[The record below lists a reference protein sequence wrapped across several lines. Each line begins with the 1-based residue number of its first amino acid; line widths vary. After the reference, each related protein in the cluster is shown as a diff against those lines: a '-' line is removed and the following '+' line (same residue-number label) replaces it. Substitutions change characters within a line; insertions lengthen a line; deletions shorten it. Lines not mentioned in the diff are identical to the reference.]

1 MHLFKREYE
10 EALEYSRQLLPAP
23 DPDTRSL
30 GRLFEVAVPLYQGK
44 LDEALQAA
52 NKAIAADQADGYHG
66 KVGFLKEYYIVNI
79 LYEKGDVQGAIG
91 RAEKVA
97 AEYSKAIPEEP
108 WTGET
113 LLLWVLTK
121 SGDTGRASAILDTW
135 KKGMGKI
142 SKTVDPSYWFWRGM
156 IEMTKGNYDGAI
168 EEFNKGVGS
177 DESFYPRF
185 GMAAIYLKAGRTVE
199 SVNEFE
205 RLLRAY
211 TEDRALYPLDG
222 VRAYYLLGLARE
234 ELGRTDE
241 AIESYEEFLRF
252 WGDGDPA
259 LAEIADAKE
268 RLAKLRQPG

>member
-1 MHLFKREYE
+1 
-10 EALEYSRQLLPAP
+10 
-23 DPDTRSL
+23 
-30 GRLFEVAVPLYQGK
+30 
-44 LDEALQAA
+44 
-52 NKAIAADQADGYHG
+52 
-66 KVGFLKEYYIVNI
+66 LKENYTVTI
-79 LYEKGDVQGAIG
+79 LYEKGDVKGALG

-97 AEYSKAIPEEP
+97 AEYRKASPEEP

-113 LLLWVLTK
+113 LLLWVLTRT
-121 SGDTGRASAILDTW
+121 GDTERASAILDTW
-135 KKGMGKI
+135 KKDMVRVA
-142 SKTVDPSYWFWRGM
+142 KTVDPSYWFWRGL

-168 EEFNKGVGS
+168 EEFNKGAGN
-177 DESFYPRF
+177 DESFYPRY
-185 GMAAIYLKAGRTVE
+185 GMAAIYLKAGRAVE